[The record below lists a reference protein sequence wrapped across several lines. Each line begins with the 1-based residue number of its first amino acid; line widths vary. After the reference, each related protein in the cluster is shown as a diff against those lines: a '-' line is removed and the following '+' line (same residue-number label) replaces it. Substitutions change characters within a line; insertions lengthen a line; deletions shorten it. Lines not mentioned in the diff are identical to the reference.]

1 MCVGSLYIDTSI
13 LSHSLQVYEPVQP
26 SAGGGGGGSM
36 VDNPQYLATA
46 GVDLADMTES
56 PLVQNDEGYEMM
68 SPAAAGRGGK
78 WEEHHSHTYANT
90 ETVRVGEDDTPQ

>member
-1 MCVGSLYIDTSI
+1 MCVCGVTIDTSI

-46 GVDLADMTES
+46 GVDRADMTES
-56 PLVQNDEGYEMM
+56 PLLQNNECYEMM

-78 WEEHHSHTYANT
+78 WGEHHSHTYANT
-90 ETVRVGEDDTPQ
+90 ATVKVGEDDTPQ